1 MTLKEL
7 RELFLTKLKD
17 LYPKEEIHSFFY
29 MLCKNYLDKSRLD
42 IALRPFEK
50 IQPESYKLF
59 SKALLLLEQQYP
71 IQYIIGKTNFMGL
84 EFEVNK
90 DVLIPRPETE
100 ELICWILND
109 HDQDAALSILD
120 IGTGSGCIP
129 IVLAKQ
135 LPESNIKTMDISH
148 QALEIAENNA
158 RGNEVKVDFIH
169 QDVLELEEFTS
180 SFDII
185 VSNPPYVREKEKK
198 QMSDNVLKH
207 EPSLALFVS
216 DEEPLIF
223 YNHIARLAF
232 KSLRSDGSLYFEI
245 NQYMGEALLKVLVD
259 LGFKNVQIKKDIF
272 GADRMIRAKKN

>member
-1 MTLKEL
+1 M
-7 RELFLTKLKD
+7 
-17 LYPKEEIHSFFY
+17 Y
-29 MLCKNYLDKSRLD
+29 
-42 IALRPFEK
+42 
-50 IQPESYKLF
+50 
-59 SKALLLLEQQYP
+59 
-71 IQYIIGKTNFMGL
+71 
-84 EFEVNK
+84 
-90 DVLIPRPETE
+90 
-100 ELICWILND
+100 
-109 HDQDAALSILD
+109 
-120 IGTGSGCIP
+120 P
-129 IVLAKQ
+129 IVLAEQ

-158 RGNEVKVDFIH
+158 HGNEVKVDFIH